1 MSNQKTIAKSV
12 SLEGIGLHTGDVVRL
27 TFEPAEADFGFV
39 FQRTDIENE
48 PRVKA
53 DANFV
58 VDTSRGTTIE
68 QNGAKVYTIEHVLAA
83 LVGLDID
90 NVLIKL
96 NGAEVPIMDGSAMP
110 FIQKLKEAGISE
122 LSKEKNY
129 FEIKSPIVY
138 EDKNNGVELIIVP
151 HDSFEV
157 SVMVD
162 YNSPVLGSQFAK
174 LTSLTQ
180 FESEIAASRT
190 FCFLH
195 EIEFL
200 YKNNLIKGGSLDN
213 AVVIVDKAMSE
224 SELEDLALMLNKPK
238 VEVSEKGILNNFEL
252 HHPNESAR
260 HKLLD
265 VIGDL
270 ALVGRPLK
278 GKVIASKPGHKS
290 NVELAKLIKKTIMNS
305 KNESNIPVYNP
316 NDVPI
321 FNYQQL
327 ENILPHKHPFL
338 LVDKVVKLTASEVV
352 AVKNVTGDQYF
363 FQGHFPNEPIMPG
376 VLQLEAMAQAG
387 GVLVLAEK
395 ENPTNWSTYFVKIEN
410 AKFKDKVVPGDTLVI
425 RMQLTAPV
433 RRGLCIMKGEAFVGN
448 KLVCEAT
455 MMAQIIEN
463 R

>member
-1 MSNQKTIAKSV
+1 MSNQKTIAQTV

-96 NGAEVPIMDGSAMP
+96 NGPEIPIMDGSAMP

-151 HDSFEV
+151 NDSFEV

-238 VEVSEKGILNNFEL
+238 VQVSEKGILNNFEL
-252 HHPNESAR
+252 HHPNEAAR

-327 ENILPHKHPFL
+327 EKILPHKHPFL

>member
-327 ENILPHKHPFL
+327 EKILPHKHPFL